1 MYKLVN
7 IKEGMPNTDYAIYLL
22 EKEIEFAK
30 KEGTK
35 VIVFVHGYGSKGY
48 GGLIKK
54 EVELKLNELKKKK
67 VIKTFVL
74 GEYWTQTSGDVK
86 LICDASPELIISDQ
100 VRNINS
106 GVSIVL
112 V

>member
-7 IKEGMPNTDYAIYLL
+7 IKEGMPNTDYAIFLL

-54 EVELKLNELKKKK
+54 EVELKLVELKRKKK
-67 VIKTFVL
+67 IKTFVL
-74 GEYWTQTSGDVK
+74 GEHWTQTSEDVK
-86 LICDASPELIISDQ
+86 LICEASPELIISDQ